1 VNSAP
6 TEEPDFSYQ
15 AAFPDLAPILHAVE
29 HERWAEVSDLLAE
42 VRGAYEVSYVSKL
55 SNTAGMYKYICGL
68 GEKATGLQLAM
79 RAKFETML
87 AWEARS
93 TQRAEHVNEW
103 QWRAFR
109 DGLVKSERLLLR
121 LIADDPGNALAWEAR
136 IVNSRGL
143 ELGHSETRRR
153 YERLAAIAPHQ
164 RNAQMYTL
172 VQFVPKWGG
181 SWEAAHNFARECA
194 QASPPGSLNAE
205 LIAGYYSEHWIDTQD
220 TNLLRGKDVAEEL
233 MAAAQHSVLHKDFGR
248 PYGWV
253 PALSC
258 FAFLFCLAGDYA
270 AAAPFFRALGD
281 LGSRRAWSLLPGD
294 PARNF
299 VKYRDRALAKG

>member
-1 VNSAP
+1 LV
-6 TEEPDFSYQ
+6 
-15 AAFPDLAPILHAVE
+15 PILDAAE
-29 HERWAEVSDLLAE
+29 QERWAEVSHLLAE
-42 VRGAYEVSYVSKL
+42 VRGPYEVSYVSAL
-55 SNTAGMYKYICGL
+55 VNGAEMYKYICGL
-68 GEKATGLQLAM
+68 GSKATGLQLAM
-79 RAKFETML
+79 RAKYETQL

-93 TQRAEHVNEW
+93 TQRAEFVNEW

-109 DGLVKSERLLLR
+109 EGLVKSERLLLR
-121 LIADDPGNALAWEAR
+121 LIADDPDNALAWEAR

-153 YERLAAIAPHQ
+153 YDRLAAIAPHH

-181 SWEAAHNFARECA
+181 SWEAAHDFARECA

-205 LIAGYYSEHWIDTQD
+205 LIASYYAERWMDTRD
-220 TNLLRGKDVAEEL
+220 NNLLRGKDVAEEL
-233 MAAAQHSVLHKDFGR
+233 MAAAQQSVLHKDFER

-253 PALSC
+253 PALST
-258 FAFLFCLAGDYA
+258 FAFLFCLADDYA
-270 AAAPFFRALGD
+270 AAAPFFRAMGD
-281 LGSRRAWSLLPGD
+281 LGSQSVWALLPGD